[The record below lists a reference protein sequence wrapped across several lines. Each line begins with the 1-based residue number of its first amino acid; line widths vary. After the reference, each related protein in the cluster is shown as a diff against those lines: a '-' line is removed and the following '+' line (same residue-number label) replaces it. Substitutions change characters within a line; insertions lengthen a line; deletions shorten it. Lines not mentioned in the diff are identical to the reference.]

1 MDNCVEI
8 FMQLYVVRTSIRGTT
23 PLPQHTIYLW
33 PLCTY
38 GRYKNYFP
46 LRWRK
51 KTNSARSHKAFLEK
65 VFGLE
70 HGEWEMGNVYIPI
83 CFFSAHFFNLK
94 WGWKAQS
101 YSPDVCEYASPFEC
115 APSAVY
121 SVHLLNFRGHLITAS
136 SAAGSINSLC
146 ISATINT
153 HKHP

>member
-1 MDNCVEI
+1 MMDNCVEI
-8 FMQLYVVRTSIRGTT
+8 FMQLYVVCTLVYIRGTT

-70 HGEWEMGNVYIPI
+70 HGEWEMGNVYTYM
-83 CFFSAHFFNLK
+83 FFSARTFSIWNGAEKHSHIRLMCANLPVRSSVLRV
-94 WGWKAQS
+94 QFIQFT
-101 YSPDVCEYASPFEC
+101 YSTFGGTWLQRRLRRVQ
-115 APSAVY
+115 
-121 SVHLLNFRGHLITAS
+121 
-136 SAAGSINSLC
+136 
-146 ISATINT
+146 
-153 HKHP
+153 